1 MWHGGFV
8 NPFVEN
14 KIIPRCCIEVM
25 KFFKGILKPKNW
37 NWWII
42 VTVFLFVF
50 ILVNRINVI
59 DTPAPILEGAVGNQS
74 STSVTGTN
82 PLGNTYTMVNTVT
95 EPDGTIVTD
104 TLDTDGNYVTTVY
117 NSSTLN
123 MNQATA
129 TPAQT
134 TQTTPPGSV
143 FTEIRQQRNI
153 FSE

>member
-1 MWHGGFV
+1 
-8 NPFVEN
+8 
-14 KIIPRCCIEVM
+14 M
-25 KFFKGILKPKNW
+25 KLFKAWLKPKNW

-42 VTVFLFVF
+42 ITVILFIF
-50 ILVNRINVI
+50 ILVNRINII
-59 DTPAPILEGAVGNQS
+59 DMPASITEGAVGSQS

-129 TPAQT
+129 APTS
-134 TQTTPPGSV
+134 QTTPPGSTFTEIKQQRNV
-143 FTEIRQQRNI
+143 FTE
-153 FSE
+153 

>member
-1 MWHGGFV
+1 MQHKQN
-8 NPFVEN
+8 NP
-14 KIIPRCCIEVM
+14 KMLYRSEVM

-42 VTVFLFVF
+42 VTILLFVF
-50 ILVNRINVI
+50 ILVNRINII
-59 DTPAPILEGAVGNQS
+59 DIPAPITEGAVGNQS

-123 MNQATA
+123 MNQVTA
-129 TPAQT
+129 APTN
-134 TQTTPPGSV
+134 QTTPPGST
-143 FTEIRQQRNI
+143 FSEIKQQRHI
-153 FSE
+153 FNE